1 MELTITEEHIALADK
16 ARSDHQSLVE
26 HCPVAYA
33 LKELG
38 HTNVHVG
45 YIAAMTT
52 TDSWTI
58 SPGAYHWMLRYDR
71 NQSVRPCTL
80 VLEEEFKNGN
90 GPTK

>member
-16 ARSDHQSLVE
+16 ARQDHQSLPE
-26 HCPVAYA
+26 NCPIAYA

-52 TDSWTI
+52 TQSWTI
-58 SPGAYHWMLRYDR
+58 PMSTYHWLLKYDKRQSVSPGVL
-71 NQSVRPCTL
+71 L
-80 VLEEEFKNGN
+80 LEEE
-90 GPTK
+90 